1 MSTPLEFHVYD
12 STNTTMLAVLEQ
24 AAERSYQAELNG
36 TGAGKF
42 VIPVGE
48 VAEQTPTDLILVS
61 ASDTLA
67 IATGDS
73 LGWTSTTAVD
83 KSTYVALGNV
93 VRVRLGSTDVGA
105 FVIEDLHEENLLTPG
120 RVLAASGRGLLALLE
135 RAIVW
140 PSDTATYTSVQKA
153 YLAKTFAYMIRDL
166 RSEAAARGVTLP
178 SVDFTDSVDSASV
191 SFTDSSTMNFRAGT
205 TLLDV
210 AEQHAELGL
219 DIWVTPAG
227 VLQYF
232 VSKGTDRS
240 ATVILREGKNAVRAS
255 RTQTARHLANAIL
268 GEGQYI
274 LSVQTDATS
283 IASYGRREKLAQ
295 HGNVSHA
302 ATLASLTQ
310 LDRAAWKDPQ
320 TMIDLRVD
328 DSLAPF
334 VDYTVGDTV
343 KLVLA
348 NAGLSS
354 SYRVRAINLEE
365 DGDGVVVGV
374 VLNRLIDEHLE
385 RIAKALRRRLMSPI
399 DSEQH
404 GNSDPTVGG
413 WALTNT
419 YLVRDTGSAATSA
432 GLAPDDYPFYAGQVY
447 ASRASAPFR
456 VTPAGALTATS
467 ATITGTI
474 TATAGAIGGWTV
486 GASSL
491 TGGNATLH
499 SSGYLLL
506 GTTNDIARLDAADAT
521 YRLWIGNATAASAPF
536 RVSKGGALTATS
548 ATITGTITAT
558 AGDIGGWTINSTYL
572 AKDTGTAATSAGLAP
587 SDYPFYAGATYANRA
602 SAPFRVTPAGALT
615 ATAGA
620 MGGWTIGASTLSGG
634 DATLGSSGYLDLGT
648 GNDIVRLDASNA
660 TYRLWIGNAT
670 AASAPFRITKAGY
683 VTAISG
689 SIGGFTLGGSTMYN
703 GTFVLDAGNG
713 RVTFNTG
720 AYFSTGGGT
729 VINAT
734 CSNLSSGGGITAAD
748 WLVVTSTSATNI
760 IHGDTQIDAAR
771 IGYIGCYG
779 TSPVATKQTVT
790 GSRGGN
796 AALASLLTALATY
809 GIITN
814 SSTA

>member
-191 SFTDSSTMNFRAGT
+191 SFTDSSTMNFRAGM

-506 GTTNDIARLDAADAT
+506 GTTNDIVRLDAADAT

-558 AGDIGGWTINSTYL
+558 AGAI
-572 AKDTGTAATSAGLAP
+572 
-587 SDYPFYAGATYANRA
+587 
-602 SAPFRVTPAGALT
+602 
-615 ATAGA
+615 
-620 MGGWTIGASTLSGG
+620 GGWTIGASTLSGG